1 MVYKY
6 LAYTSDERIT
16 DGTIEAAS
24 ESLAEQA
31 LFRAGYELVISLKK
45 VNPAVNLE
53 QLIPSL
59 YGVKARDII
68 DFSRQLATLLESG
81 ISILI
86 ALRLLEVQIPKA
98 ALKKVLAG
106 LMDELQDGQSFSQAA
121 SKYPQVFSNT
131 YRQMIRA
138 SEQTGNLQIGLRQIA
153 AHMEKRMAIGRKTGR
168 AVAYP
173 AMVLALAFGVFILLT
188 TVALPPLVGLFNSLG
203 AELPLT
209 TRMVLSMT
217 AFLTDYQLYLVGG
230 ASALIIFMVVFTR
243 LPVGK
248 ISVDRLFLSLPVIGT
263 INIQRHMAHLCR
275 TASMLL
281 GVGLRLPQILDIV
294 APTIGNRVIRQ
305 ALIKVEEKLVQGQ
318 GLSQPMAEIALF
330 PPLMVE
336 MVVVGESTGTLDAT
350 LATVADLYEESVDQR
365 IQTLISLIEP
375 VLTVIVGLIVVYVAL
390 AMIAPLYSILNSI

>member
-1 MVYKY
+1 
-6 LAYTSDERIT
+6 
-16 DGTIEAAS
+16 
-24 ESLAEQA
+24 
-31 LFRAGYELVISLKK
+31 
-45 VNPAVNLE
+45 
-53 QLIPSL
+53 
-59 YGVKARDII
+59 
-68 DFSRQLATLLESG
+68 
-81 ISILI
+81 
-86 ALRLLEVQIPKA
+86 
-98 ALKKVLAG
+98 
-106 LMDELQDGQSFSQAA
+106 MDELQDGQSFSQAA